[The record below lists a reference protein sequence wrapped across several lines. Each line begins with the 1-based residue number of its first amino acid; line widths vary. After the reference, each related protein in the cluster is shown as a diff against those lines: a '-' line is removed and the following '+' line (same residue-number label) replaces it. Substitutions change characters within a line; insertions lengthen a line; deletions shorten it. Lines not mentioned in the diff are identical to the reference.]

1 MRILCLA
8 FQSNGLSRLSG
19 HSGRTIGFNR
29 LDCEIS
35 HLMLKSD
42 VIILTRRPE
51 TSEYFLAG
59 LKDGGASILKSKKKK
74 EKKKGDQITFK
85 LS

>member
-1 MRILCLA
+1 
-8 FQSNGLSRLSG
+8 
-19 HSGRTIGFNR
+19 
-29 LDCEIS
+29 
-35 HLMLKSD
+35 MLGDRD

-59 LKDGGASILKSKKKK
+59 LKDGGASILKSMGGKK
-74 EKKKGDQITFK
+74 EKRKGKKITRLALKYSDPFPF